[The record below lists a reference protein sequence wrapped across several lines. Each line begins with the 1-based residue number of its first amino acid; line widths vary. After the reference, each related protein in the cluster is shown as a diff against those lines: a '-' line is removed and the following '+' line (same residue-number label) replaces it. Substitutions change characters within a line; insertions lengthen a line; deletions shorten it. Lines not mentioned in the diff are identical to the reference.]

1 MDDDET
7 DPRSARARLM
17 NSLVLGVLQQLSEAS
32 QRPAA
37 AARPQAG
44 DVVLGL
50 GAVAVEASR
59 RVTVGV
65 GLVLRPLAAMLAPP
79 SVVTATPTRLL
90 RDLAERGRE
99 ERADA
104 AEGLQAL
111 AQRIAPRV
119 LDRALSLVEVTDL
132 VRDHVD
138 LDTLVAD
145 VDVDA
150 VAARID
156 LDAILNRVDIDQ
168 VASRLDVD
176 TVAAR
181 IDLDAILNRVDIDQ
195 IASRLDVDTV
205 AARID
210 LDAILNR
217 VDIDQ
222 IASRLDVDTVA
233 ARIDLDAILNRVD
246 IDQIASRLDVDTSPP
261 ASTSTPSSTASTST
275 RSLPASTWTPWWH
288 GSTWSRWPS
297 SSSRA
302 STCRASSRAR
312 PGRWP
317 PWRAGRCAGRA
328 SAPTSAWSTSSTGCS
343 AVGER
348 RPGIASD
355 EPLPGR
361 SSRHQR
367 LLSRRPQTR
376 TRPSPSPAG
385 RATGW
390 RPDRSPR

>member
-1 MDDDET
+1 MADDET

-37 AARPQAG
+37 AARPHAA

-59 RVTVGV
+59 RVTVGA

-99 ERADA
+99 ERADV
-104 AEGLQAL
+104 AEGLEAL

-119 LDRALSLVEVTDL
+119 LDRALNLVDLTDL

-150 VAARID
+150 
-156 LDAILNRVDIDQ
+156 
-168 VASRLDVD
+168 
-176 TVAAR
+176 VAAR

-222 IASRLDVDTVA
+222 IAARLDLDAILNRVDIDQIASRLDVDTVA

-246 IDQIASRLDVDTSPP
+246 IDQIASRLDLDAVVARLDLV
-261 ASTSTPSSTASTST
+261 ALAEVVVEGID
-275 RSLPASTWTPWWH
+275 LP
-288 GSTWSRWPS
+288 GIIQ
-297 SSSRA
+297 
-302 STCRASSRAR
+302 
-312 PGRWP
+312 
-317 PWRAGRCAGRA
+317 
-328 SAPTSAWSTSSTGCS
+328 SSTGS
-343 AVGER
+343 MASVARREVRWQGIGADERVEHIVDRMLRRGER
-348 RPGIASD
+348 RPGIPSD
-355 EPLPGR
+355 EPLPWEEQPLPAGAVA
-361 SSRHQR
+361 SSADQDQ
-367 LLSRRPQTR
+367 PAPV
-376 TRPSPSPAG
+376 PSPGGYGLES
-385 RATGW
+385 
-390 RPDRSPR
+390 

>member
-1 MDDDET
+1 MADDET

-37 AARPQAG
+37 AARPHAA

-59 RVTVGV
+59 RVTVGA

-90 RDLAERGRE
+90 RGRPRRTRARG
-99 ERADA
+99 AGGC
-104 AEGLQAL
+104 AEGLEAL

-119 LDRALSLVEVTDL
+119 LDRALSLVDLTDL

-168 VASRLDVD
+168 
-176 TVAAR
+176 
-181 IDLDAILNRVDIDQ
+181 
-195 IASRLDVDTV
+195 IASRLDVDTRRRPHRPRRHPQPRRHRPDRRP
-205 AARID
+205 ARRRRRRPPHRPRRD
-210 LDAILNR
+210 PQPRGHRPD
-217 VDIDQ
+217 
-222 IASRLDVDTVA
+222 RLPPRRRRRRRPHRPRRHPQPRRHRPD
-233 ARIDLDAILNRVD
+233 
-246 IDQIASRLDVDTSPP
+246 RLPP
-261 ASTSTPSSTASTST
+261 RPRRRGGA
-275 RSLPASTWTPWWH
+275 
-288 GSTWSRWPS
+288 
-297 SSSRA
+297 
-302 STCRASSRAR
+302 AR
-312 PGRWP
+312 PGRARRVRRRGHRP
-317 PWRAGRCAGRA
+317 ARHHPELDRVDGLRGGAGRCAGRA

-343 AVGER
+343 AAGNADRAR
-348 RPGIASD
+348 RRTSRCPG
-355 EPLPGR
+355 G

-367 LLSRRPQTR
+367 VALASSADQDQPA
-376 TRPSPSPAG
+376 PSPRRG
-385 RATGW
+385 ATGW
-390 RPDRSPR
+390 RPDRSVR

>member
-1 MDDDET
+1 MADDET

-150 VAARID
+150 VAARLD

-176 TVAAR
+176 AVAAR

-222 IASRLDVDTVA
+222 IASRLDLDAVVA
-233 ARIDLDAILNRVD
+233 RLDLVALAEFVVEGIDL
-246 IDQIASRLDVDTSPP
+246 
-261 ASTSTPSSTASTST
+261 
-275 RSLPASTWTPWWH
+275 
-288 GSTWSRWPS
+288 
-297 SSSRA
+297 
-302 STCRASSRAR
+302 
-312 PGRWP
+312 PGIIQ
-317 PWRAGRCAGRA
+317 
-328 SAPTSAWSTSSTGCS
+328 SSTGS
-343 AVGER
+343 MASVARQEVRWQGIGADERVEHIVDRMLRRRER
-348 RPGIASD
+348 RPGVASD
-355 EPLPGR
+355 QPASWEEQPPPATAVTSSAAPDAPEPV
-361 SSRHQR
+361 
-367 LLSRRPQTR
+367 
-376 TRPSPSPAG
+376 PSPGGPGVAS
-385 RATGW
+385 
-390 RPDRSPR
+390 

>member
-1 MDDDET
+1 MADDET

-37 AARPQAG
+37 AARPHAA

-59 RVTVGV
+59 RVTVGA

-99 ERADA
+99 ERADV
-104 AEGLQAL
+104 AEGLEAL

-119 LDRALSLVEVTDL
+119 LDRALNLVDLTDL

-150 VAARID
+150 
-156 LDAILNRVDIDQ
+156 
-168 VASRLDVD
+168 
-176 TVAAR
+176 VAAR

-222 IASRLDVDTVA
+222 IAARLDVDTVA
-233 ARIDLDAILNRVD
+233 ARIDLDADPQPRRHRPDRLPPRIDLDAILNRVD
-246 IDQIASRLDVDTSPP
+246 IDQIASRLDLDAVVARLDLVALAELVVEGIDLPGIIQ
-261 ASTSTPSSTASTST
+261 SSTGSMASV
-275 RSLPASTWTPWWH
+275 
-288 GSTWSRWPS
+288 
-297 SSSRA
+297 
-302 STCRASSRAR
+302 AR
-312 PGRWP
+312 V
-317 PWRAGRCAGRA
+317 RCAGRA
-328 SAPTSAWSTSSTGCS
+328 
-343 AVGER
+343 
-348 RPGIASD
+348 
-355 EPLPGR
+355 
-361 SSRHQR
+361 
-367 LLSRRPQTR
+367 
-376 TRPSPSPAG
+376 
-385 RATGW
+385 
-390 RPDRSPR
+390 